1 MYSKTTKVVNPSG
14 LHARPVALFIK
25 KAGEFESAVTVRN
38 VTKDSD
44 PKDGKSILGVMSLA
58 MTCGTEV
65 EISAEGPDEQAAV
78 DALVELI
85 DSGCGE

>member
-14 LHARPVALFIK
+14 LHARPVSLFIK
-25 KAGEFESAVTVRN
+25 KAGEFQSKVTVRN

-44 PKDGKSILGVMSLA
+44 PKDGKSILAVMGLG

>member
-1 MYSKTTKVVNPSG
+1 MYSRITKVINPSG
-14 LHARPVALFIK
+14 LHARPVSLFIK
-25 KAGEFESAVTVRN
+25 KAGEFESNVTVRN

-44 PKDGKSILGVMSLA
+44 PKDGKSILAVMGLG

-65 EISAEGPDEQAAV
+65 EIAAEGSDEREIV

-85 DSGCGE
+85 ESGCGE